1 MPPIKRRT
9 SSKHHHSTDIILIM
23 FRRIFALAACLVFAP
38 AAFAQN
44 YPSRQIRLVV
54 PFAAGGPADLLA
66 RIIADE
72 MSKDLGQQVFVDNR
86 PGANTIIGAELVAKA
101 DSDGYTLLMAIDGT
115 LVMNPFLYNK
125 LSYDPFKDFAPVSLV
140 AEVPSV
146 IEANNNVTAN
156 TVDDFIG
163 QEKAKPGSLL
173 MGYSTPTSQ
182 VTAELLNMM
191 AGTKFTLVPYR
202 GGTTQVTGL
211 LGGEI
216 QLGLESVNVAL
227 PFARAGKLKIIA
239 LTGGKRISLAPEIPT
254 IAETLPGFDL
264 GIWQSIVV
272 PAKTSPE
279 IVNKLHAE
287 IVTVLSRE
295 SVRSKLMAAGIEP
308 DTSKSPQEFAEF
320 IRAQANIRGKVI
332 QAVGL
337 RLD

>member
-1 MPPIKRRT
+1 M
-9 SSKHHHSTDIILIM
+9 M
-23 FRRIFALAACLVFAP
+23 FRRVLALAACLLVAP

-54 PFAAGGPADLLA
+54 PFAAGGPADVLA
-66 RIIADE
+66 RIIAEE

-86 PGANTIIGAELVAKA
+86 PGANTIIGAEVVAKA
-101 DSDGYTLLMAIDGT
+101 DPDGYTLLMAIDGT
-115 LVMNPFLYNK
+115 LVMNPFLYSK

-146 IEANNNVTAN
+146 IEANNTVTAN
-156 TVDDFIG
+156 TVAELID
-163 QEKAKPGSLL
+163 QEKTKPGSLL

-182 VTAELLNMM
+182 VTAELLNMR
-191 AGTKFTLVPYR
+191 AGIKLTLVPYR

-216 QLGLESVNVAL
+216 QLELESVNVAL

-239 LTGGKRISLAPEIPT
+239 LTGGKRLSLAPEFPT
-254 IAETLPGFDL
+254 VAETLPGFDL
-264 GIWQSIVV
+264 GIWQSIVA
-272 PAKTSPE
+272 PAKTPPE

-287 IVTVLSRE
+287 IVAVLSRD

-308 DTSKSPQEFAEF
+308 DSSKSPQDFAAF
-320 IRAQANIRGKVI
+320 IRSQADIRSKVI

-337 RLD
+337 KLD

>member
-1 MPPIKRRT
+1 M
-9 SSKHHHSTDIILIM
+9 M
-23 FRRIFALAACLVFAP
+23 FRRVLALAACLLFAP

-54 PFAAGGPADLLA
+54 PFAAGGPADVLA
-66 RIIADE
+66 RIIAEE

-86 PGANTIIGAELVAKA
+86 PGANTIIGAEVVAKA
-101 DSDGYTLLMAIDGT
+101 DPDGYTLLMAIDGT
-115 LVMNPFLYNK
+115 LVMNPFLYSK

-146 IEANNNVTAN
+146 IEANNTVTAN
-156 TVDDFIG
+156 TVAELID

-182 VTAELLNMM
+182 VTAELLNMR
-191 AGTKFTLVPYR
+191 AGIKLTLVPYR

-239 LTGGKRISLAPEIPT
+239 LTGGKRISLAPEFPT
-254 IAETLPGFDL
+254 VAETLPGFDL
-264 GIWQSIVV
+264 GIWQSIVA
-272 PAKTSPE
+272 PAKTPPE

-287 IVTVLSRE
+287 IVAVLSRD

-308 DTSKSPQEFAEF
+308 DSSKSPQDFAAF
-320 IRAQANIRGKVI
+320 IRSQADTRSKVI
-332 QAVGL
+332 EAVGL
-337 RLD
+337 KLD